1 MTAVAGDDPAYQSS
15 PIGFFAPGT
24 PLASDVGLN
33 VFRGPR
39 DMAKVKAD

>member
-33 VFRGPR
+33 VFPR
-39 DMAKVKAD
+39 TARHGEGQG